1 MLILGAVASL
11 ALMALGALQFE
22 LSSEAVAVGVAA
34 LSRVVGVAV
43 AALPHFKNGTAPRD
57 LETARELLYGKV
69 IQATDTL
76 TVIQAELDLA
86 YARVVKLRDL
96 LPKG

>member
-1 MLILGAVASL
+1 MLILGAVASGVM
-11 ALMALGALQFE
+11 AALGAWHIE
-22 LSSEAVAVGVAA
+22 VSTEALAIGVAG
-34 LSRVVGVAV
+34 LSRVVGVVV
-43 AALPHFKNGTAPRD
+43 ASLPHFKNGTAPRELD
-57 LETARELLYGKV
+57 TAREILYGQV